1 MEKTKVLLILFVSVI
16 LLLTGCQQKVENS
29 LSAGEKSTGPAPSA
43 ESLDIAYKQLGCKT
57 AEECDSFCEANHDI
71 CDKFCNE
78 YPDVCLEIKP
88 KHSEKPEGT
97 GGPLASTECANPTLI
112 AKMKAV
118 VDNALI
124 NPPEK
129 IENLNW
135 MTKILPS
142 SNPYPGYYY
151 DISTA
156 FGPAIDEIIKQ
167 NIQWDGNGEPP
178 MAPGKFHYSFGYW
191 DDTPKGNGAT
201 LGDETPDSIDFSKY
215 KLAIFYT
222 DYTGSQD
229 KMINSL
235 PSLSMSESQAKDFF
249 YSVFKKSFMNLDQR
263 QLAKKGDRF
272 YEAQWKD
279 SDKPSDYWDV
289 QIGEGYIAIGQGK
302 VYSDESALAGNVG
315 TIWIYHG
322 CKPCMECDDW
332 TKGKELNHDCVSDAD
347 CKSGLACSGGYC
359 VKRTSEVKQSAQ
371 GGVGGPGS
379 PCSTLNDCGSG
390 LICKNSV
397 CSIPK

>member
-1 MEKTKVLLILFVSVI
+1 MAKTKSLILIFFMSVT
-16 LLLTGCQQKVENS
+16 LLLMTGCQQKAKNTTSLPNS
-29 LSAGEKSTGPAPSA
+29 PEITKA
-43 ESLDIAYKQLGCKT
+43 SLEILYKGLGCNSPD
-57 AEECDSFCEANHDI
+57 ECAKFCEANHEV
-71 CDKFCNE
+71 CDKFCSEN
-78 YPDVCLEIKP
+78 PGICPEILKP
-88 KHSEKPEGT
+88 EHSEKPEGA

-118 VDNALI
+118 VDNALV
-124 NPPEK
+124 NPPAK
-129 IENLNW
+129 IESLNW

-167 NIQWDGNGEPP
+167 NIQWSGNGEPP
-178 MAPGKFHYSFGYW
+178 MASGKFHYSFGYW
-191 DDTPKGNGAT
+191 DDTPKGKEAT
-201 LGDETPDSIDFSKY
+201 LGDETPDTIDFSKY

-279 SDKPSDYWDV
+279 SEKTSDYWDV

-332 TKGKELNHDCVSDAD
+332 TKGKELNRDCVSDAD